1 MVVVC
6 LGLLAERLHEH
17 PDGAGLAI
25 YVLVFATVWYLWT
38 TFVLY
43 VNLASEGTRVTVLM
57 TAAGLIGLMTTAMF
71 DLDERANAFAIGFIL
86 CRAVATGAALRTG
99 RILTSWPV
107 ARTGV
112 LTVPWMVSLW
122 VDDPAKY
129 VIWAVALGVEL
140 AMTSLRATDAPQAG
154 TAVVHG
160 RTGHAHA
167 AVPVGVR
174 VDHLGERL
182 GLFMIIV
189 IGEGVTEIFASAAE
203 AEWRRGLGLT
213 VAGAFLTLVGL
224 WWMTFRTG
232 SRGSVLLFPLRVA
245 LPLHMV
251 LAGCVIAFSTALG
264 EIVPEP
270 HEPAETFWRL
280 LACAGLAGWFA
291 VGVAIALRAGNPRRE
306 VVLRTGPP
314 LVALAAVAAAGADID
329 GMWLIGI
336 LLAAVW
342 WTATGYRRFSPR

>member
-1 MVVVC
+1 MVVC

-25 YVLVFATVWYLWT
+25 YVLVFATVWYVWT

-57 TAAGLIGLMTTAMF
+57 TAAGLIGLMTAAMF
-71 DLDERANAFAIGFIL
+71 DLDERANAFALGFIL
-86 CRAVATGAALRTG
+86 CRVVATGAAVRTG

-107 ARTGV
+107 ARTGA
-112 LTVPWMVSLW
+112 LTAPWIVSLW
-122 VDDPAKY
+122 VDEPAKY

-140 AMTSLRATDAPQAG
+140 AMTSLRASDDPA
-154 TAVVHG
+154 AVDPGRAHG
-160 RTGHAHA
+160 F
-167 AVPVGVR
+167 VPVGVR
-174 VDHLGERL
+174 AEHLGERL

-189 IGEGVTEIFASAAE
+189 IGEGVTEVFAAAAE

-232 SRGSVLLFPLRVA
+232 ATGSLLLFPLRVA

-251 LAGCVIAFSTALG
+251 VAGCVITFSTALG
-264 EIVPEP
+264 VIVPEP
-270 HEPAETFWRL
+270 QEAPDTFWRL
-280 LACAGLAGWFA
+280 LACAGLGGWFL
-291 VGVAIALRAGNPRRE
+291 VGVALAARAGDPAREIALRAG
-306 VVLRTGPP
+306 PP
-314 LVALAAVAAAGADID
+314 LAALAALAAAGADAE
-329 GMWLIGI
+329 GMWVIVI

-342 WTATGYRRFSPR
+342 WAATGYRRVSPR